1 MSKPVTPYSG
11 VPQFTVKD
19 YSSFFLAGALCCTV
33 THGAMT
39 PIDVV
44 KTRIQVDPALTGSS
58 LIKGTRSI
66 VANEGPSALLTGFGP
81 TAVGYLVQGGAK
93 FAGYEFWKTTF
104 VRAVGGQE
112 DAVKYR
118 TAIYLG
124 AASVAEFFADILL
137 TPLEA
142 TRIRLVS
149 ERGYASG
156 LVTGFT
162 RLAREGGLR
171 ELYAGFLPILCKQ
184 IPYAIGQFT
193 VNELCHELAYRA
205 MSEET
210 KRSLSPTHKF
220 GISLGSGIT
229 AGCAA
234 AVLSQ
239 PADTLLSQIN
249 KGHGPEGSM
258 VHRLTVLAKQAGFKG
273 LFAGLGPRMVMTAGL
288 VAGQFLLYG
297 WIKDALNAPPG
308 VEIHKES
315 DPTKA

>member
-1 MSKPVTPYSG
+1 MSAQITPYSL
-11 VPQFTVKD
+11 PQFTAKD

-44 KTRIQVDPALTGSS
+44 KTRIQVDPALARSS
-58 LIKGTRSI
+58 LLKGARTI
-66 VANEGPSALLTGFGP
+66 VASEGPSALLTGFGP

-93 FAGYEFWKTTF
+93 FAGYEYWKKTF
-104 VRAVGGQE
+104 VNVVGGQE
-112 DAVKYR
+112 NAVKYR

-162 RLAREGGLR
+162 RLASEGGLGA
-171 ELYAGFLPILCKQ
+171 LYAGFLPILCKQ

-193 VNELCHELAYRA
+193 VNEFCHELAYRS

-210 KRSLSPTHKF
+210 KRNLTATSKF

-229 AGCAA
+229 AGFAA

-249 KGHGPEGSM
+249 KGHGPKGSM
-258 VHRLTVLAKQAGFKG
+258 TYRLTALAKQAGFKG

-288 VAGQFLLYG
+288 VSGQFLLYG
-297 WIKDALNAPPG
+297 WIKEALSAPPG
-308 VEIHKES
+308 IEIHKEGS
-315 DPTKA
+315 AAA